1 MWLSVHKNKNELKQD
16 SSKHTKGN
24 LDSVPAHYILYCL
37 IWQSA
42 TANLNSHTRNESSN
56 QIKGVDI
63 SMF

>member
-1 MWLSVHKNKNELKQD
+1 MLLLVYKNKNELKQD

-24 LDSVPAHYILYCL
+24 LDSLPAHYILYYL
-37 IWQSA
+37 SWHSA
-42 TANLNSHTRNESSN
+42 TANLNSHRRKESSN